1 MADLPKLTGR
11 LAGFEDTIDKTRDK
25 REDLYKW
32 FHQNPELSM
41 QEFATSQRIEEVL
54 TAIGYTVT
62 AVGKT
67 GKVGVLENGEGPV
80 VCFRADFDALPLS
93 EATGLEYSAD
103 PALNRMHA
111 CGHDMHT
118 TALLGAAEALAQHK
132 DLWSGTFIALFQP
145 GEETG
150 AGAVDMAQ
158 AGLAEKIVK
167 PDVVL
172 GQHVGPWIDD
182 YGVGALSGPV
192 FSTCVQT
199 KITIFGRGSH
209 GSMPQHGIDPVV
221 LAAKVIMS
229 LQTIISRNIDPQEM
243 GVVTV
248 GAVHGGDS
256 PNTIPDSVELKVS
269 TRAFTQ
275 EVSDKLNGD
284 IKRIVQGECAIAG
297 CDREPTFEVI
307 GGAPVFSNHEE
318 PTEKVMEV
326 FREQFGKRAGNFGRL
341 SGSED
346 FPTIAEAWGVPYFYW
361 AVGSKKEMEGAP
373 ANHSPLFAPDL
384 DPVLDHSTRTILA
397 AVSPW
402 LMP

>member
-1 MADLPKLTGR
+1 
-11 LAGFEDTIDKTRDK
+11 
-25 REDLYKW
+25 
-32 FHQNPELSM
+32 
-41 QEFATSQRIEEVL
+41 
-54 TAIGYTVT
+54 
-62 AVGKT
+62 
-67 GKVGVLENGEGPV
+67 
-80 VCFRADFDALPLS
+80 
-93 EATGLEYSAD
+93 
-103 PALNRMHA
+103 
-111 CGHDMHT
+111 
-118 TALLGAAEALAQHK
+118 
-132 DLWSGTFIALFQP
+132 
-145 GEETG
+145 
-150 AGAVDMAQ
+150 
-158 AGLAEKIVK
+158 
-167 PDVVL
+167 
-172 GQHVGPWIDD
+172 
-182 YGVGALSGPV
+182 
-192 FSTCVQT
+192 
-199 KITIFGRGSH
+199 
-209 GSMPQHGIDPVV
+209 
-221 LAAKVIMS
+221 
-229 LQTIISRNIDPQEM
+229 M

-275 EVSDKLNGD
+275 EVSDKLNDD

-318 PTEKVMEV
+318 PTEKVMAV